1 MAMVL
6 AGKEGMEMY
15 QYAAQNRNRGGYIT
29 VRNRIMLIVMVVL
42 LALVVFL
49 GVRNISLSSFRGRT
63 ADSFYHG
70 LSSNVS
76 SAISTANRLESTTN
90 STTSYTLGLVRQYIY
105 SMDQV
110 NQMCANLTGKTYVPQ
125 DAFTALYSDL
135 ENYQALVLTNKKS
148 TVETREM
155 LLTHLSLVQGYI
167 NGELTS

>member
-1 MAMVL
+1 MKKTEAD
-6 AGKEGMEMY
+6 E
-15 QYAAQNRNRGGYIT
+15 YAANFAVTSADSDNGNDFGRERRDGDVSIRGAKQKPRRLYH
-29 VRNRIMLIVMVVL
+29 
-42 LALVVFL
+42 
-49 GVRNISLSSFRGRT
+49 SKKQ
-63 ADSFYHG
+63 DHSFYHG
-70 LSSNVS
+70 LSSNVA

>member
-1 MAMVL
+1 MAMTL

-70 LSSNVS
+70 
-76 SAISTANRLESTTN
+76 
-90 STTSYTLGLVRQYIY
+90 
-105 SMDQV
+105 
-110 NQMCANLTGKTYVPQ
+110 
-125 DAFTALYSDL
+125 
-135 ENYQALVLTNKKS
+135 
-148 TVETREM
+148 
-155 LLTHLSLVQGYI
+155 
-167 NGELTS
+167 